1 MVAAVTPA
9 QEALA
14 LRRRWEAETDPA
26 RKRAL
31 WAEYE
36 AVIRR
41 VTCEAVLTR

>member
-1 MVAAVTPA
+1 MTPA
-9 QEALA
+9 QEARA

-31 WAEYE
+31 WDEYE
-36 AVIRR
+36 AVIRK